1 MNNLKTIM
9 EKRDCPIKELAE
21 HLGMTRQGLERYIT
35 GRAYPNVML
44 ALKIADYLNTD
55 ISEIWDYKDIPA
67 PDV

>member
-1 MNNLKTIM
+1 MNNLKSIM
-9 EKRDCPIKELAE
+9 EKRDCPIKELAA
-21 HLGMTRQGLERYIT
+21 HLGMTRQGMERYVT

-44 ALKIADYLNTD
+44 ALKISDYLNTD